1 MSLLDL
7 LSDESSWKTFYEYK
21 SSLCRPKQETEELR
35 VFISEKKYLPVCEGI
50 RSGGRFS
57 LPKRSVISK
66 LGTAKKRVVYT
77 YPKAENTVLKLLT
90 FLMIRKYNGIF
101 SGGLYSFRP
110 HKTAKDAIRSFL
122 KLPGIENMYSYKVDI
137 HDYFNSVPVDKLLP
151 MLKDVLS
158 DDPELYDFLKS
169 LLCEKYVLE
178 RGEAITEEK
187 GIMAGTPLSTF
198 YANLYLSGLDRYF
211 EERRIPYARYSDDI
225 IAFAGTEEKTKE
237 YAENIKGFLSDTGLA
252 VNPAKELFSAPPDGW
267 VFLGF
272 SVNGKTVDIA
282 PATVKKLKQKM
293 KRKTN
298 ALKRWADR
306 SGTERTKAA
315 KAFIRIFN
323 RKLLESPENNDLSW
337 SFWFFPVI
345 NTDKS
350 LHEIEIYAQQC
361 IRYLISGKRTKS
373 AYNVRYEDMKALGYK
388 SLVHEFYDFPENG
401 NESQNN

>member
-7 LSDESSWKTFYEYK
+7 LSDESCFREFYEYK
-21 SSLCRPKQETEELR
+21 ASLCCPKRETEELCR
-35 VFISEKKYLPVCEGI
+35 FINEKKYLPVCEII
-50 RSGGRFS
+50 RSGGRFA

-66 LGTAKKRVVYT
+66 LGSAKKRVVYT
-77 YPKAENTVLKLLT
+77 YPKAENTVVKLLT
-90 FLMIRKYNGIF
+90 YLMIRKYNGVF
-101 SGGLYSFRP
+101 CGNLYSFRP

-137 HDYFNSVPVDKLLP
+137 HDYFNSVPVERILP
-151 MLKDVLS
+151 MLKDALS
-158 DDPELYDFLKS
+158 DDPELYDFLQG
-169 LLCEKYVLE
+169 LFCEKYVLE
-178 RGEAITEEK
+178 KGEPITDGK

-198 YANLYLSGLDRYF
+198 YANLYLSKLDRYF
-211 EERRIPYARYSDDI
+211 EDRGIPYARYSDDI
-225 IAFAGTEEKTKE
+225 IVFAKTKE
-237 YAENIKGFLSDTGLA
+237 ETEKYAEYIKDFLSRMELT
-252 VNPAKELFSAPPDGW
+252 VNPAKELFSSPSDGW

-298 ALKRWADR
+298 ALKRWSDR
-306 SGTERTKAA
+306 NGIEKTKAA

-323 RKLLESPENNDLSW
+323 RKLLESPDNNDLSW

-350 LHEIEIYAQQC
+350 LREIDKYALQC
-361 IRYLISGKRTKS
+361 IRYLISGRHTKS
-373 AYNVRYEDMKALGYK
+373 AYNVRYDDMKALGYK
-388 SLVHEFYDFPENG
+388 NML
-401 NESQNN
+401 